1 MDRSVDQANLE
12 AQPATLVAVASV
24 IVSMALAAVGNGL
37 MFAYIPVRLGLSGY
51 EKMYFCGGVGGKL
64 VAVMSNVVSL
74 CVMCDV
80 IASGSVEGVL
90 KGVE

>member
-1 MDRSVDQANLE
+1 MCGDAE
-12 AQPATLVAVASV
+12 ACGEGDLDVRKVWSAIDTLCGIMIVA
-24 IVSMALAAVGNGL
+24 
-37 MFAYIPVRLGLSGY
+37 GY
-51 EKMYFCGGVGGKL
+51 EKMYFCGGVVGKL

>member
-1 MDRSVDQANLE
+1 MCGDAKACGKGDLDVRKVWSAIDALRGIMI
-12 AQPATLVAVASV
+12 VA
-24 IVSMALAAVGNGL
+24 
-37 MFAYIPVRLGLSGY
+37 GY

-64 VAVMSNVVSL
+64 GAVMSNVVSL

-90 KGVE
+90 QSVE